1 MALSFKEKRTLQQ
14 EIQIGFA
21 ELDKK
26 PDFKTKRA
34 LQKRLA
40 DAFARLEGKI
50 IGTTQSLLDQLLAGN
65 FLKEKP
71 LKFLNII
78 KNVLEEL
85 NGNIQPV
92 REPVIAYLKAHHN
105 AQEGV
110 FESVCSGGDRP
121 LNSHIAPFADDN
133 KGKDS
138 GAVRVTP
145 KGLEYGAPRNIT
157 VDIDTDFDSPESF
170 RGIIRAVEQARE
182 VDTIILKI
190 NSSGGRTD
198 TAQALYVALLE
209 TKAKTV
215 ARIITAYSSGSVVAM
230 SCDEIQTTPHCTM
243 MIHNASTMSWGK
255 IGDMKA
261 QSSFLEEHFK
271 KWFAELYSGFLSPEE
286 IGDVFK
292 GQDIWLREDDIKK
305 RLPNWKPIRV
315 RRATEAQANN
325 AE

>member
-1 MALSFKEKRTLQQ
+1 MALSFKEKRALQQ

-78 KNVLEEL
+78 KNILEEL

-110 FESVCSGGDRP
+110 FESVYSGGDS
-121 LNSHIAPFADDN
+121 LLDSHIAPLADN

-145 KGLEYGAPRNIT
+145 KGLEFGAPRNIT
-157 VDIDTDFDSPESF
+157 IDIDTDFDSPESF
-170 RGIIRAVEQARE
+170 RDIIRAVEQARE

-215 ARIITAYSSGSVVAM
+215 ARIITAYSSGSIVAM